1 MTDRQIIHE
10 LVCLVD
16 VFNMQV
22 RPRVVYIQKLH
33 VAVWG
38 I

>member
-1 MTDRQIIHE
+1 MTDRRIIHK

-22 RPRVVYIQKLH
+22 RPRVMYVQKLNL
-33 VAVWG
+33 AVWG